1 MGKTIMI
8 GANIPVPIKET
19 KPKNKGIIYVD
30 FGSETIKC
38 PFDVEDIKYI
48 ERFEDTKDDPILRYL
63 YILRGQNHY
72 VVKAPIEADP
82 NCNMYTWCIVTR
94 TLINS

>member
-1 MGKTIMI
+1 MLD
-8 GANIPVPIKET
+8 
-19 KPKNKGIIYVD
+19 YL
-30 FGSETIKC
+30 
-38 PFDVEDIKYI
+38 
-48 ERFEDTKDDPILRYL
+48 DDEYPILRYL